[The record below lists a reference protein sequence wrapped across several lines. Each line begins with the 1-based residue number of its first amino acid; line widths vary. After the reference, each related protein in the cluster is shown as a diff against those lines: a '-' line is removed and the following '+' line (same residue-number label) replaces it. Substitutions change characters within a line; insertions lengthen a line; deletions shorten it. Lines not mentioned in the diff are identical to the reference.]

1 MLRECECIWRV
12 QRRNIM
18 MMMTMERMKESWT
31 LSSWCCTK
39 SQATVSR
46 KVSSCLCGEFRFVL
60 VFFFFFFSV
69 VFAIR
74 PNRFAHIRSTAD
86 TVAIMGIE
94 CGWPPSCHLAT
105 FCLFFVCILR
115 ASVCVCVFL
124 STIHAHLRCLI
135 ALGYIHIRC
144 LLARKRDCDC
154 N

>member
-1 MLRECECIWRV
+1 MLGECECIWLV
-12 QRRNIM
+12 QWRNIIM
-18 MMMTMERMKESWT
+18 MMVKAPWT

-46 KVSSCLCGEFRFVL
+46 KVSSCVCVWEIL
-60 VFFFFFFSV
+60 FFFFLCRVCYAPKQICPYQRHGRHSSHHGDWVWVAAKLPFSHV
-69 VFAIR
+69 LFVFCVR
-74 PNRFAHIRSTAD
+74 
-86 TVAIMGIE
+86 
-94 CGWPPSCHLAT
+94 
-105 FCLFFVCILR
+105 ILR
-115 ASVCVCVFL
+115 ASVQVCVCVFL